1 MACFFGCGFAR
12 VAVKQSFTNPTGK
25 VEYDQDIRLKK
36 YLTVFEGHLE
46 RYEVDKHSYDK
57 RSKSLVHHFGKW
69 KLKTNKDKYT
79 EHFSPGNWE
88 KLSYYEKKQ
97 HTRTNCE
104 ACYTHHFPF
113 QSLFP
118 MWNFKENSITQQGI
132 QKIIKSRVLKPSCRG
147 NVKVTKKALKTVTSQ
162 IYEKINAP
170 FKKTFGVTFAKA
182 QTNVPKLGLQDKK
195 SHAEMKKERRKKSRV
210 DKSCIQEKWSE
221 KDCDTMLSCR
231 QTYSQRQEQRLSLF
245 FESPGDAEQRANKRK
260 QQEEEGQRKKKR
272 HSPRPEDLDFEKDGL
287 LAKVNKMSDGE
298 RVSKTNRHNLKNIY
312 MVKSHIQA

>member
-1 MACFFGCGFAR
+1 MR
-12 VAVKQSFTNPTGK
+12 VAVKHNFTKPTGK

-36 YLTVFEGHLE
+36 YPTVFEGHLE

-79 EHFSPGNWE
+79 EHFSPSNWQ
-88 KLSYYEKKQ
+88 KLSDYEKKQ

-162 IYEKINAP
+162 IYEKINGP
-170 FKKTFGVTFAKA
+170 FKKTFGVTFVKA
-182 QTNVPKLGLQDKK
+182 QTNVPK
-195 SHAEMKKERRKKSRV
+195 
-210 DKSCIQEKWSE
+210 
-221 KDCDTMLSCR
+221 
-231 QTYSQRQEQRLSLF
+231 
-245 FESPGDAEQRANKRK
+245 
-260 QQEEEGQRKKKR
+260 
-272 HSPRPEDLDFEKDGL
+272 
-287 LAKVNKMSDGE
+287 
-298 RVSKTNRHNLKNIY
+298 
-312 MVKSHIQA
+312 

>member
-1 MACFFGCGFAR
+1 ME
-12 VAVKQSFTNPTGK
+12 P
-25 VEYDQDIRLKK
+25 
-36 YLTVFEGHLE
+36 
-46 RYEVDKHSYDK
+46 
-57 RSKSLVHHFGKW
+57 
-69 KLKTNKDKYT
+69 LKTNKDKYT

-118 MWNFKENSITQQGI
+118 MWNFKEISITQQGI
-132 QKIIKSRVLKPSCRG
+132 QEIIKSRVLKPSCRG

-195 SHAEMKKERRKKSRV
+195 SHAVMKKDRRKELTRV
-210 DKSCIQEKWSE
+210 ASKRNGQKRTATPCFLADRRTAMDRNSGCHFSLKVQE
-221 KDCDTMLSCR
+221 M
-231 QTYSQRQEQRLSLF
+231 Q
-245 FESPGDAEQRANKRK
+245 NKGPIK
-260 QQEEEGQRKKKR
+260 GSNRKKK
-272 HSPRPEDLDFEKDGL
+272 
-287 LAKVNKMSDGE
+287 VNVRRKGTLQGQKILTLT
-298 RVSKTNRHNLKNIY
+298 KTGSWRK
-312 MVKSHIQA
+312 